1 MGQRGAD
8 VSNDRYLLIRLLLPA
23 DAAAGAQCR
32 TGTVRRHQ
40 QLTVNDFAAL
50 KRKADALLAA
60 TDRFH
65 FRRTV
70 QRDAWRL
77 AQQTKQPLADIVE
90 FNHLAQRRQAIIRG
104 RQIHKPGMT
113 AVADVYSLDGRRAF
127 GEALPDTDTRQLL
140 AGARSQG
147 DRRSSKPGWREEC
160 GSCASMR
167 WTGSAPP
174 VKREMASASV
184 APVIPPPTISTLMT
198 GAPPPS
204 APRSHPPSSP
214 RRR

>member
-1 MGQRGAD
+1 MLGKALEGATFVGQRGAD

-70 QRDAWRL
+70 QRDARRL

-90 FNHLAQRRQAIIRG
+90 FNHRPSADSVIIRG

-147 DRRSSKPGWREEC
+147 DR
-160 GSCASMR
+160 
-167 WTGSAPP
+167 P
-174 VKREMASASV
+174 VVKARV
-184 APVIPPPTISTLMT
+184 A
-198 GAPPPS
+198 
-204 APRSHPPSSP
+204 
-214 RRR
+214 